1 MITRFSLL
9 FPRLFLAAASL
20 VGLSLVSACGIGG
33 ESASCDFRE
42 EMVNGIRCQQRD
54 GIQALGFLQACETSG
69 GDPIDGP
76 CPDAGKVQGC
86 VFDSSADVVDWYYEP
101 MTLEQIEREC
111 ESDGELI
118 DP

>member
-1 MITRFSLL
+1 MAFNRLPSFARAVLATSTVVAIPLL
-9 FPRLFLAAASL
+9 
-20 VGLSLVSACGIGG
+20 SACGVGG

-54 GIQALGFLQACETSG
+54 GFQAFGFLQACEASG

-76 CPDAGKVQGC
+76 CPDEGKVKGC

-101 MTLEQIEREC
+101 MSLDEIERQC
-111 ESDGELI
+111 EGDGELI